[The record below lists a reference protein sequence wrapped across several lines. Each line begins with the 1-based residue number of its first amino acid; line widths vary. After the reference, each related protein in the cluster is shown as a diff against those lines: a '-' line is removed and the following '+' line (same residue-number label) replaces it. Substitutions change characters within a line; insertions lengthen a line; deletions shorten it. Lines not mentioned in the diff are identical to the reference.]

1 MRIFIHKT
9 CYFSEMY
16 FEKRKVWIST
26 LHWFSILL
34 LSLTSRI
41 FCEQV
46 IIFTV
51 FLGRKLIFLLHIDL
65 LQANDVAAFQKLFMA
80 KRIEQLAAVKNIQKL
95 EESKRKILLDQISAK
110 LFQVMQ

>member
-1 MRIFIHKT
+1 M
-9 CYFSEMY
+9 
-16 FEKRKVWIST
+16 
-26 LHWFSILL
+26 HWFSILL

-41 FCEQV
+41 LCEQV
-46 IIFTV
+46 IIFKV
-51 FLGRKLIFLLHIDL
+51 FFWLKTHFLLHIDL

>member
-1 MRIFIHKT
+1 M
-9 CYFSEMY
+9 
-16 FEKRKVWIST
+16 
-26 LHWFSILL
+26 HWFSILL

-41 FCEQV
+41 LCEQV

-110 LFQVMQ
+110 LFQVTQ